1 MKKTFY
7 TEPTID
13 IEDVEV
19 ENGIAN
25 SPYGEE
31 GMPGQD
37 PGDFN
42 DPDWDL

>member
-13 IEDVEV
+13 IEDVVV

-37 PGDFN
+37 SDYI
-42 DPDWDL
+42 DPDWPL